1 MVFRFKCYNLPFF
14 GWWDGHVDKYSLSSF
29 FSHVI
34 LRILSQY
41 VQNYRPLPHLQVCII
56 FFFKYCPARDTGKLH
71 MWYNIDVS
79 QGIFYIFKGNNR
91 TMMCRQINAEY
102 LLP

>member
-1 MVFRFKCYNLPFF
+1 MVMWSNTQ
-14 GWWDGHVDKYSLSSF
+14 SSF
-29 FSHVI
+29 FFHVI
-34 LRILSQY
+34 LCILSQY
-41 VQNYRPLPHLQVCII
+41 VQNYRPLPHLQVCRI
-56 FFFKYCPARDTGKLH
+56 FFLSIALRETRESS

-79 QGIFYIFKGNNR
+79 QGIVYIFKGNNR